1 MAAEE
6 SRQDEIAKLQ
16 ELVRRERV
24 ARLRAELLL
33 DKKTQELNDE
43 REALAQ
49 ERFLLQSL
57 MDNIPDY
64 VYFKDRNSAF
74 IRTSRAQATLFGLS
88 DPVEAVGKTDFDC
101 FSPAHAQ
108 QARADELEIIR
119 TGKTLNIEER
129 ETWFHQP
136 DTWVSTTKVPL
147 RNEEGTIIGTFGVSR
162 DITGKR
168 QDEEQLRLA
177 ASVFTH
183 AREGILITDPDAMI
197 IDVNEAFCAIT
208 GYRRKEVLGTNPR
221 FLGSGLHDEAFY
233 RAMWRSLT
241 EDGYWSGEVWNR
253 RKDGELFAVLLTIS
267 AVRDNEGNTT
277 QYLGLFSDITALKQ
291 HERELEHNAHF
302 DALTNLPNR
311 LLLADRMQ
319 QSMAQSL
326 RRGQKLAVVFIDIDG
341 FKSVNDLYG
350 HGTGDHMLVN
360 LANRMRGVLREGD
373 TLARLGGD
381 EFVAVLLDLP
391 DERSSVTTLE
401 RLLAA
406 AAEPVT
412 FGGTTFERSASIGVT
427 FFLQDGDPSGDQLLR
442 QADHAMYDAKLAGKN
457 CYRFFDPA
465 RA

>member
-16 ELVRRERV
+16 ELVRRERA

-33 DKKTQELNDE
+33 DEKTQELSDE

-49 ERFLLQSL
+49 ERFLLQAL
-57 MDNIPDY
+57 MDNVPDY
-64 VYFKDRNSAF
+64 VYFKDRKSAI
-74 IRTSRAQATLFGLS
+74 IRISRAQATLFGLS
-88 DPVEAVGKTDFDC
+88 DPVEAVGKTDFDF

-119 TGKTLNIEER
+119 TGKTLTIEER

-147 RNEEGTIIGTFGVSR
+147 RNEEGAIIGTFGVSR
-162 DITGKR
+162 DITERK
-168 QDEEQLRLA
+168 QAEEQLRLA
-177 ASVFTH
+177 ATVFTH
-183 AREGILITDPDAMI
+183 AREGILITDPDATI

-208 GYRRKEVLGTNPR
+208 GYRRKEVIGANPR
-221 FLGSGLHDEAFY
+221 FLNSGLHNEAFY
-233 RAMWRSLT
+233 RTMWRSLT

-253 RKDGELFAVLLTIS
+253 RKDGELYAESLTIS
-267 AVRDNEGNTT
+267 AVRDEAGRTT
-277 QYLGLFSDITALKQ
+277 QYLGLFSDITALKR
-291 HERELEHNAHF
+291 HESELEHNAHF

-311 LLLADRMQ
+311 ILLADRMQ
-319 QSMAQSL
+319 QNMAQTL
-326 RRGQKLAVVFIDIDG
+326 RRNQKLAVVFIDIDG
-341 FKSVNDLYG
+341 FKSINDRYG
-350 HGTGDHMLVN
+350 HGAGDHMLVN
-360 LANRMRGVLREGD
+360 VANRMRGVLREGD

-391 DERSSVTTLE
+391 DESSSVATLE

-406 AAEPVT
+406 AAEPVA
-412 FGGTTFERSASIGVT
+412 FGGTVFECSASIGVT
-427 FFLQDGDPSGDQLLR
+427 FFPQAGDPSGDQLLR

-457 CYRFFDPA
+457 CFRFFDPLSE
-465 RA
+465 